1 MRPPRYCKKCGNN
14 LVYSKRHYEFDAYTG
29 ERKYHESLDCPLFEE
44 LTRPV
49 AQARFYGPHAQ
60 LARSGKEHDHYF
72 LSNDGEWID
81 ADRYL

>member
-44 LTRPV
+44 
-49 AQARFYGPHAQ
+49 
-60 LARSGKEHDHYF
+60 HDHYF